1 MWLILVCGWSVEYGN
16 DVVDVQHAKQISW
29 EEERDENRME
39 YMTQENGRR
48 QKGMTR
54 IYESLLLSAC

>member
-1 MWLILVCGWSVEYGN
+1 MWLILACGWSGEYGD
-16 DVVDVQHAKQISW
+16 DVADVQHAKQISW

-48 QKGMTR
+48 
-54 IYESLLLSAC
+54 